1 MVIVEST
8 LDENVTK
15 ALNKASFKKLTI
27 LMLVVSLIFI
37 LLGIMNIFNDNLVG
51 GLIWIIVGILYM
63 PLVILLTKIN
73 QKRINKTLSILS
85 VETKERYEFNNEF
98 ILIQQQKG
106 EDYSCETKAK
116 YNYIFQ
122 ALETNNDFILYISN
136 VQAHVVPKNKIIEGS
151 VEELREILSN
161 NLKEKYKKSK

>member
-51 GLIWIIVGILYM
+51 GFIWIIVGILYM
-63 PLVILLTKIN
+63 PLVMLLTKIN

-122 ALETNNDFILYISN
+122 VLETNDDFILYISN
-136 VQAHVVPKNKIIEGS
+136 VQAHVVPKNKIIEGT

-161 NLKEKYKKSK
+161 NLKDKYKKSK